1 MNMNDTDRFSDA
13 LSKTSEI
20 FGETEDVKITP
31 KARSINPGKQW
42 IKLIDVD
49 EVKQGASRLKYAKKA
64 CFVVRDEE
72 AFQVFDS
79 ICPHK
84 AVNIPCD
91 AIDGMMLVCPMH
103 LWRFSLEDGECLE
116 KGNYTPLTKIKH
128 KVEKG
133 ILYLFV

>member
-1 MNMNDTDRFSDA
+1 MNDTDRFSDT

-20 FGETEDVKITP
+20 FGETENIKITP
-31 KARSINPGKQW
+31 ETRSINPGKQW

-49 EVKQGASRLKYAKKA
+49 EVKQGASRFKYAEKA
-64 CFVVRDEE
+64 CFVVRNAE

-79 ICPHK
+79 TCPHK
-84 AVNIPCD
+84 AVNIPSD
-91 AIDGMMLVCPMH
+91 AINGMILECPMH
-103 LWRFSLEDGECLE
+103 LWEFSLENGECLKE
-116 KGNYTPLTKIKH
+116 GNYTPLTKIKH

>member
-1 MNMNDTDRFSDA
+1 MNDTDIFSDA
-13 LSKTSEI
+13 LSKTSEN
-20 FGETEDVKITP
+20 FGETEDLKITP
-31 KARSINPGKQW
+31 KARTINPGKQW
-42 IKLIDVD
+42 LKLIDVD
-49 EVKQGASRLKYAKKA
+49 EVKQGASRFEYAEKA

-91 AIDGMMLVCPMH
+91 AIEGMILVCPMH
-103 LWRFSLEDGECLE
+103 QWRFNLENGECIE
-116 KGNYTPLTKIKH
+116 KGNYTPLNKIKH
-128 KVEKG
+128 KVEKE

>member
-1 MNMNDTDRFSDA
+1 MDLPEFDSDS
-13 LSKTSEI
+13 LGK
-20 FGETEDVKITP
+20 
-31 KARSINPGKQW
+31 RKQW

-49 EVKQGASRLKYAKKA
+49 EVKQGASRIDFAKGNQTCSGLPKKA

-84 AVNIPCD
+84 NANIPDD
-91 AIDGMMLVCPMH
+91 AIEGMILVCPMH
-103 LWRFSLEDGECLE
+103 RWKFSLESGECIE
-116 KGNYTPLTKIKH
+116 KGNFTPLNKIKH

-133 ILYLFV
+133 ILYLFL

>member
-1 MNMNDTDRFSDA
+1 MNDTDRFSNP

-31 KARSINPGKQW
+31 EARYINHGKQW

-49 EVKQGASRLKYAKKA
+49 EVKQGASRIEYAKKA

-84 AVNIPCD
+84 AVNIPSD
-91 AIDGMMLVCPMH
+91 AIDGMILVCPMH
-103 LWRFSLEDGECLE
+103 LWRFNLENGECIE
-116 KGNYTPLTKIKH
+116 KGNQTPLNKIKH